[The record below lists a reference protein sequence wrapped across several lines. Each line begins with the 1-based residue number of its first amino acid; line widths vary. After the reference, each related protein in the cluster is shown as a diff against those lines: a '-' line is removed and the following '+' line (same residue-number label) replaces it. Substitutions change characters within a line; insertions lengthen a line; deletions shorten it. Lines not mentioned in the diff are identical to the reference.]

1 MYFSFKR
8 NKSTREGEDNIL
20 IQKTRNNMRYNYFC
34 VGTQNFLLAHAKI
47 KALGHPENQVPIE

>member
-34 VGTQNFLLAHAKI
+34 VGKQKFLRAHAKI
-47 KALGHPENQVPIE
+47 KALGPS

>member
-8 NKSTREGEDNIL
+8 NKSTREGEDNIP

-34 VGTQNFLLAHAKI
+34 VGTQKFLLAHAKI
-47 KALGHPENQVPIE
+47 KALCHPENQATIE

>member
-34 VGTQNFLLAHAKI
+34 VGTQKFLLAHAKI
-47 KALGHPENQVPIE
+47 KTLGHPENHATIE

>member
-8 NKSTREGEDNIL
+8 NKSTREGEDNIP

-34 VGTQNFLLAHAKI
+34 VGTQKFLLAHAKI
-47 KALGHPENQVPIE
+47 KALGHIEN